1 VLVIYEFL
9 DLINARKIEDVEI
22 YYECY
27 CSILRKVI
35 REAGKLNYKDLI
47 DTSEKNSE
55 NKLEYH

>member
-1 VLVIYEFL
+1 VLVIYEFF
-9 DLINARKIEDVEI
+9 DLINAQKIEDVEI

-47 DTSEKNSE
+47 DTSEK
-55 NKLEYH
+55 KQ